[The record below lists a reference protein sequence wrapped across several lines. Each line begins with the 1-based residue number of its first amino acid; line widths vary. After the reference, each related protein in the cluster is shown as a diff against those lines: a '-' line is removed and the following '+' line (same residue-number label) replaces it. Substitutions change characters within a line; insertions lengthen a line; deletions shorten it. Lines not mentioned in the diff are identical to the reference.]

1 MGRYSYDD
9 MPPEGY
15 RERRESGRR
24 GTFIIAFV
32 GILLT
37 LIAIVLY
44 LLYTPHQA
52 MPEEEKAG
60 ASTVEVSVPEPEIL
74 QSSITK
80 ESDEIDVLVDNR
92 ASLENV
98 QRFGRAMKKNVS
110 AKEEGNGWRIEIRR

>member
-15 RERRESGRR
+15 RERREGGRR
-24 GTFIIAFV
+24 GTFVIAFV

-52 MPEEEKAG
+52 APEEAGGG
-60 ASTVEVSVPEPEIL
+60 ASTVEVEVPEPAVLE
-74 QSSITK
+74 SSITRDP
-80 ESDEIDVLVDNR
+80 ESQLSR
-92 ASLENV
+92 RLPRQRQPLSRRKLLQSL
-98 QRFGRAMKKNVS
+98 MS
-110 AKEEGNGWRIEIRR
+110 L